1 MKPQPLRPLYLCRMP
16 HRAPEPGPRTEDT
29 AEKLRERIKELRCL
43 YAVARIAQAQDM
55 GLEPMLVALV
65 RTVPQGWQWPD
76 DLLVDLVLDDRSYG
90 RSATGGPHL
99 TAPILID
106 GDPRGSLTVGY
117 PAMTADARDA
127 FLPEE
132 EQLLEKL
139 AAEAATIVDRH
150 EKRERQRL
158 FEARMLQSDRL
169 SVLGEITAGIAHELN
184 TPLGNVLGYAEL
196 LMANEKDAARRED
209 LQRIIDSALIGRE
222 VVKRLMYFS
231 CEMPS
236 QFRTQDLNEV
246 AEGVLRLLK
255 RQLEEAR
262 VRLVLRLDPT
272 LPSVRLDRVQF
283 EQVLTNLVLNAV
295 AAMRSGGALTLTSE
309 SHERQVRLRV
319 CDTGH
324 GIAPQDL
331 RKVFQPFFTTKPTGE
346 GTGLGLSVAH
356 GIVKGHGGTITAESA
371 PGQGACFTI
380 TLPAA

>member
-1 MKPQPLRPLYLCRMP
+1 MP
-16 HRAPEPGPRTEDT
+16 HRASQPEPQTGDT
-29 AEKLRERIKELRCL
+29 SEKLRERIKELQCL

-55 GLEPMLVALV
+55 GLEPMLTAFV
-65 RTVPQGWQWPD
+65 RTIPQGWQWPD
-76 DLLVDLVLDDRSYG
+76 ALLVDLVLDDRSYG
-90 RSATGGPHL
+90 QPAAGGPHRTSASL
-99 TAPILID
+99 SD
-106 GDPRGSLTVGY
+106 GDTRGSLMVGY
-117 PAMTADARDA
+117 PAMTTDAQDA

-196 LMANEKDAARRED
+196 LMANEKDATRRED

-255 RQLEEAR
+255 RQVDEAH
-262 VRLVLRLDPT
+262 VRLVLRLDRT
-272 LPSVRLDRVQF
+272 LPPVRLDRVQF

-295 AAMRSGGALTLTSE
+295 AAMRSGGTLTLTSE
-309 SHERQVRLRV
+309 GHDGLVRLRV

-356 GIVKGHGGTITAESA
+356 GIVTGHGGTITAEST